1 MKNKFPLLIISI
13 LILMG
18 CASNEKEEAEPP
30 EVQLYRMAQDRIN
43 AKNFLGAVDSLA
55 RIERFY
61 PFGVYAE
68 QARADLIYA
77 HYMSGDFDQAYA
89 ASEKFIRLYP
99 RNTNVDYAYFMKGM
113 TGYYADEGLLG
124 NIFSLSL
131 AKRDITGAMQSYADL
146 TEFLI
151 RYPESEYI
159 DAARERLIFLRNLIA
174 SSELDGAEYYLKRG
188 AYLAALNRANYV
200 LKNIP
205 NSTEKQRALDIM
217 KKSFIIIIPCT
228 FIEIIAKRVTLC
240 FTEIMLRIV

>member
-1 MKNKFPLLIISI
+1 MKNKFFILVISVM
-13 LILMG
+13 ILMS
-18 CASNEKEEAEPP
+18 CASNDQEESEPAE
-30 EVQLYRMAQDRIN
+30 VILYRMAQDRIN
-43 AKNFLGAVDSLA
+43 AKNYMGAVESLA

-77 HYMSGDFDQAYA
+77 HYMTGDYDQAYA

-99 RNTNVDYAYFMKGM
+99 RNTNIDYAYFMKGM

-124 NIFSLSL
+124 TLFSLSL
-131 AKRDITGAMQSYADL
+131 AKRDTSGAMQSYADL

-174 SSELDGAEYYLKRG
+174 SSELDGADYYMKRG

-205 NSTEKQRALDIM
+205 NSTETQRALDIT
-217 KKSFIIIIPCT
+217 KRSFIELGYDDYAEKISSV
-228 FIEIIAKRVTLC
+228 EVTN
-240 FTEIMLRIV
+240 

>member
-1 MKNKFPLLIISI
+1 MKNKFFILAISVM
-13 LILMG
+13 ILMS
-18 CASNEKEEAEPP
+18 CASTESDEAEPA
-30 EVQLYRMAQDRIN
+30 EVILYRMAQDRMN
-43 AKNFLGAVDSLA
+43 AQNFMGAVESLA

-77 HYMSGDFDQAYA
+77 HYMTGDYDQAYA

-99 RNTNVDYAYFMKGM
+99 RNTNIDYAYFMKGM
-113 TGYYADEGLLG
+113 TGYYADDGLLG
-124 NIFSLSL
+124 NLFSLSL
-131 AKRDITGAMQSYADL
+131 AKRDISGAMQSYADL

-159 DAARERLIFLRNLIA
+159 DSARERLIFLRNLIA
-174 SSELDGAEYYLKRG
+174 SSELDGADYYMKRG

-205 NSTEKQRALDIM
+205 NSTETERALDIM
-217 KKSFIIIIPCT
+217 RRSFIELGYEEYAEKISSVEVIN
-228 FIEIIAKRVTLC
+228 
-240 FTEIMLRIV
+240 

>member
-1 MKNKFPLLIISI
+1 MKNKFPLLVISI

-217 KKSFIIIIPCT
+217 KKSFI
-228 FIEIIAKRVTLC
+228 ELGYEEYAEKVSSVEALN
-240 FTEIMLRIV
+240 

>member
-1 MKNKFPLLIISI
+1 MKNKLVLTILTV
-13 LILMG
+13 LILAG
-18 CASNEKEEAEPP
+18 CASKPETEEEQEPAE
-30 EVQLYRMAQDRIN
+30 VILYQLAQDRIN
-43 AKNFLGAVDSLA
+43 AKNYAGAVESLS

-77 HYMSGDFDQAYA
+77 FYMSGDYDQAYA

-113 TGYYADEGLLG
+113 TGYYQDEGLL
-124 NIFSLSL
+124 NDIFALDLS
-131 AKRDITGAMQSYADL
+131 KRDTSPAMQSYADL
-146 TEFLI
+146 TEFII

-174 SSELDGAEYYLKRG
+174 SSELDGAEYYMKRG
-188 AYLAALNRANYV
+188 AYLAAVNRANYV

-205 NSTEKQRALDIM
+205 NSTERERAL
-217 KKSFIIIIPCT
+217 
-228 FIEIIAKRVTLC
+228 
-240 FTEIMLRIV
+240 RILKEAYKQLGYDEYAEKISGFETN

>member
-1 MKNKFPLLIISI
+1 MKNKFLLLSFSI

-18 CASNEKEEAEPP
+18 CASNEKEDAEPP
-30 EVQLYRMAQDRIN
+30 EVQLYRLAQDRIN
-43 AKNFLGAVDSLA
+43 AQNYLGAVDSLA

-77 HYMSGDFDQAYA
+77 HYMSGDYDQAYA

-113 TGYYADEGLLG
+113 TGYYADDGLLG
-124 NIFSLSL
+124 NLFSLSL
-131 AKRDITGAMQSYADL
+131 AKRDISGAMQSYADL

-174 SSELDGAEYYLKRG
+174 SSELDGAEYYMKRG

-205 NSTEKQRALDIM
+205 NSTETQRALDIM
-217 KKSFIIIIPCT
+217 KKSFI
-228 FIEIIAKRVTLC
+228 ELGYEEYAEKVSSVEALN
-240 FTEIMLRIV
+240 

>member
-1 MKNKFPLLIISI
+1 MTNKFLILFFSI
-13 LILMG
+13 LVLMG
-18 CASNEKEEAEPP
+18 CASNEKEDAEPP
-30 EVQLYRMAQDRIN
+30 EVQLYRLAQDRIN
-43 AKNFLGAVDSLA
+43 AQNYLGAVDSLV

-77 HYMSGDFDQAYA
+77 HYMSGDYDQAYA

-124 NIFSLSL
+124 NLFSLSL
-131 AKRDITGAMQSYADL
+131 AKRDISGAMQSYADL

-174 SSELDGAEYYLKRG
+174 SSELDGAEYYMKRG

-205 NSTEKQRALDIM
+205 NSTETQRALDIM
-217 KKSFIIIIPCT
+217 KKSFI
-228 FIEIIAKRVTLC
+228 ELGYEEYAEKVSSVEALN
-240 FTEIMLRIV
+240 

>member
-1 MKNKFPLLIISI
+1 MKNKFPLLVISI

-43 AKNFLGAVDSLA
+43 AQNYLGAVDSLA

-131 AKRDITGAMQSYADL
+131 AKRDITGAMESYADL

-205 NSTEKQRALDIM
+205 NSTEKQRALVIM
-217 KKSFIIIIPCT
+217 KKSFI
-228 FIEIIAKRVTLC
+228 ELGYEEYAEKVSSVEALN
-240 FTEIMLRIV
+240 

>member
-1 MKNKFPLLIISI
+1 MS
-13 LILMG
+13 
-18 CASNEKEEAEPP
+18 CASSDQEETEPAE
-30 EVQLYRMAQDRIN
+30 VLLYRMAQDRIN
-43 AKNFLGAVDSLA
+43 AQNYMGAVESLA

-77 HYMSGDFDQAYA
+77 HYMTGDYDQAYA

-99 RNTNVDYAYFMKGM
+99 RNTNIDYAYFMKGM
-113 TGYYADEGLLG
+113 TGYYADDGLLG
-124 NIFSLSL
+124 NLFSLSL
-131 AKRDITGAMQSYADL
+131 AKRDTSGAMQSYADL

-159 DAARERLIFLRNLIA
+159 DSARERLIFLRNLIA
-174 SSELDGAEYYLKRG
+174 SSELDGAEYYMKRG

-205 NSTEKQRALDIM
+205 NSTETQRALDIM
-217 KKSFIIIIPCT
+217 KRSFIELGYEDYAEKISSVEVIN
-228 FIEIIAKRVTLC
+228 
-240 FTEIMLRIV
+240 

>member
-1 MKNKFPLLIISI
+1 MKNKLLITIFSI
-13 LILMG
+13 LILMS
-18 CASNEKEEAEPP
+18 CATSNEGENEAP
-30 EVQLYRMAQDRIN
+30 EVQLYRLAQDRLN
-43 AKNFLGAVDSLA
+43 AQNYLGAVDSLA

-99 RNTNVDYAYFMKGM
+99 RNTNIDYAYFMKGM

-174 SSELDGAEYYLKRG
+174 SSELDGAEYYMKRG
-188 AYLAALNRANYV
+188 AYLAALKRANYV
-200 LKNIP
+200 LKNVP
-205 NSTEKQRALDIM
+205 NSTETQRALDIM
-217 KKSFIIIIPCT
+217 KKSFL
-228 FIEIIAKRVTLC
+228 ELGYEEYAEKVSSVEALN
-240 FTEIMLRIV
+240 

>member
-1 MKNKFPLLIISI
+1 MKNKFLLLSLSI
-13 LILMG
+13 LVLIG
-18 CASNEKEEAEPP
+18 CASNEKEDAEPP
-30 EVQLYRMAQDRIN
+30 EVQLYRLAQDRIN
-43 AKNFLGAVDSLA
+43 AQNYLGAVDSLA

-77 HYMSGDFDQAYA
+77 HYMSGDYDQAYA

-113 TGYYADEGLLG
+113 TGYYADDGLLG
-124 NIFSLSL
+124 NLFSLSL
-131 AKRDITGAMQSYADL
+131 AKRDISGAMQSYADL

-174 SSELDGAEYYLKRG
+174 SSELDGAEYYMKRG

-205 NSTEKQRALDIM
+205 NSTETQRALDIM
-217 KKSFIIIIPCT
+217 KKSFI
-228 FIEIIAKRVTLC
+228 ELGYEEYAEKVSSVEALN
-240 FTEIMLRIV
+240 

>member
-1 MKNKFPLLIISI
+1 MKNKFPLLIVSI

-18 CASNEKEEAEPP
+18 CASSEKEEAEPP

-217 KKSFIIIIPCT
+217 KKSFI
-228 FIEIIAKRVTLC
+228 ELGYEEYAEKVSSVEELN
-240 FTEIMLRIV
+240 

>member
-1 MKNKFPLLIISI
+1 L
-13 LILMG
+13 
-18 CASNEKEEAEPP
+18 
-30 EVQLYRMAQDRIN
+30 AQDRIN
-43 AKNFLGAVDSLA
+43 AQNYLGAVDSLV

-77 HYMSGDFDQAYA
+77 HYMSGDYDQAYA

-124 NIFSLSL
+124 NLFSLSL
-131 AKRDITGAMQSYADL
+131 AKRDISGAMQSYADL

-174 SSELDGAEYYLKRG
+174 SSELDGAEYYMKRG

-205 NSTEKQRALDIM
+205 NSTETQRALDIM
-217 KKSFIIIIPCT
+217 KKSFI
-228 FIEIIAKRVTLC
+228 ELGYEEYAEKVSSVEALN
-240 FTEIMLRIV
+240 

>member
-1 MKNKFPLLIISI
+1 MKNKFLLLSLSI

-18 CASNEKEEAEPP
+18 CASNEKEDAEPP
-30 EVQLYRMAQDRIN
+30 EVQLYRLAQDRIN
-43 AKNFLGAVDSLA
+43 AQNYLGAVDSLV

-77 HYMSGDFDQAYA
+77 HYMSGDYDQAYA

-124 NIFSLSL
+124 NLFSLSL
-131 AKRDITGAMQSYADL
+131 AKRDISGAMQSYADL

-174 SSELDGAEYYLKRG
+174 SSELDGAEYYMKRG

-200 LKNIP
+200 IKNIP
-205 NSTEKQRALDIM
+205 NSTETQRALDIM
-217 KKSFIIIIPCT
+217 KKSFI
-228 FIEIIAKRVTLC
+228 ELGYEEYAEKVSSVEALN
-240 FTEIMLRIV
+240 

>member
-1 MKNKFPLLIISI
+1 MKNKFFI
-13 LILMG
+13 LVVSVMILMS
-18 CASNEKEEAEPP
+18 CASTEQDENEPAE
-30 EVQLYRMAQDRIN
+30 VILYRMAQDRIN
-43 AKNFLGAVDSLA
+43 AQNYMGAVESLA

-68 QARADLIYA
+68 QARADLVYA
-77 HYMSGDFDQAYA
+77 HYMTGDYDQAYA

-99 RNTNVDYAYFMKGM
+99 RNTNIDYAYFMKGM
-113 TGYYADEGLLG
+113 TGYYADDGLLG

-131 AKRDITGAMQSYADL
+131 AKRDTSGAMQSYADL

-159 DAARERLIFLRNLIA
+159 DSARERLIFLRNLIA
-174 SSELDGAEYYLKRG
+174 SSELDGADYYMKRG

-205 NSTEKQRALDIM
+205 NSTETERALDIM
-217 KKSFIIIIPCT
+217 RRSFIELGYEDYAEKISIV
-228 FIEIIAKRVTLC
+228 EVTN
-240 FTEIMLRIV
+240 

>member
-1 MKNKFPLLIISI
+1 MKNKFFILAISVM
-13 LILMG
+13 ILMS
-18 CASNEKEEAEPP
+18 CASTESDEAEPA
-30 EVQLYRMAQDRIN
+30 EVILYRMAQDRMN
-43 AKNFLGAVDSLA
+43 AQNFMGAVESLA

-77 HYMSGDFDQAYA
+77 HYMTGDYDQAYA

-99 RNTNVDYAYFMKGM
+99 RNTNIDYAYFMKGM
-113 TGYYADEGLLG
+113 TGYYADDGLLG
-124 NIFSLSL
+124 NLFSLSL
-131 AKRDITGAMQSYADL
+131 AKRDISGARQSYADL

-159 DAARERLIFLRNLIA
+159 DSARERLIFLRNLIA
-174 SSELDGAEYYLKRG
+174 SSELDGADYYMKRG

-205 NSTEKQRALDIM
+205 NSTETERALDIM
-217 KKSFIIIIPCT
+217 RRSFIELGYEEYAEKISSVEVIN
-228 FIEIIAKRVTLC
+228 
-240 FTEIMLRIV
+240 

>member
-1 MKNKFPLLIISI
+1 MKNKLVLTILTV
-13 LILMG
+13 LILAG
-18 CASNEKEEAEPP
+18 CASKPETEEEKEPAE
-30 EVQLYRMAQDRIN
+30 VILYQLAQDRIN
-43 AKNFLGAVDSLA
+43 AKNYSGAVESLA

-77 HYMSGDFDQAYA
+77 FYMSGDYDQAYA

-113 TGYYADEGLLG
+113 TGYYQDEGLL
-124 NIFSLSL
+124 NDIFALDLS
-131 AKRDITGAMQSYADL
+131 KRDTSPAMQSYADL
-146 TEFLI
+146 TEFII

-174 SSELDGAEYYLKRG
+174 SSELDGAEYYMKRG
-188 AYLAALNRANYV
+188 AYLAAVNRANYV

-205 NSTEKQRALDIM
+205 NSTERERALRILKEAYKQLGYDEYAEKIS
-217 KKSFIIIIPCT
+217 SFET
-228 FIEIIAKRVTLC
+228 N
-240 FTEIMLRIV
+240 

>member
-1 MKNKFPLLIISI
+1 MKNKFLILFFSI
-13 LILMG
+13 LVLMG
-18 CASNEKEEAEPP
+18 CASNEKENAEPP
-30 EVQLYRMAQDRIN
+30 EVQLYRLAQDRIN
-43 AKNFLGAVDSLA
+43 AQNYLGAVDSLV

-77 HYMSGDFDQAYA
+77 HYMSGDYDQAYA

-124 NIFSLSL
+124 NLFSLSL
-131 AKRDITGAMQSYADL
+131 AKRDISGAMQSYADL

-174 SSELDGAEYYLKRG
+174 SSELDGAEYYMKRG

-200 LKNIP
+200 LKISLIQQKHKEP
-205 NSTEKQRALDIM
+205 WTS
-217 KKSFIIIIPCT
+217 
-228 FIEIIAKRVTLC
+228 
-240 FTEIMLRIV
+240 

>member
-1 MKNKFPLLIISI
+1 M
-13 LILMG
+13 ILMS
-18 CASNEKEEAEPP
+18 CASNDQEESEPAE
-30 EVQLYRMAQDRIN
+30 VILYRMAQDRIN
-43 AKNFLGAVDSLA
+43 AKNYMGAVESLA

-77 HYMSGDFDQAYA
+77 HYMTGDYDQAYA

-99 RNTNVDYAYFMKGM
+99 RNTNIDYAYFMKGM

-124 NIFSLSL
+124 TLFSLSL
-131 AKRDITGAMQSYADL
+131 AKRDTSGAMQSYADL

-174 SSELDGAEYYLKRG
+174 SSELDGADYYMKRG

-205 NSTEKQRALDIM
+205 NSTETQRALDIM
-217 KKSFIIIIPCT
+217 KRSFIELGYDDYAEKISSV
-228 FIEIIAKRVTLC
+228 EVTN
-240 FTEIMLRIV
+240 